1 MSQPIRVVLLSKVRM
16 NPYVQL
22 LRQGLTQAD
31 PHLTVSIEP
40 YFSMPWFLRN
50 RSQVDLLHL
59 HWLEL
64 LYDYADLGLRLKRVF
79 SVLAGLLAARL
90 SGVRLVYTA
99 HNLGQHEDRHAR
111 LNALANRLVFRLAD
125 AIHVHDQ
132 MAAWEVARRY
142 GRRKGVYI
150 ASHGHY
156 VSWYPN
162 TTNRQE
168 ARQRLCL
175 PTDSFVYLSLGL
187 IRPYK
192 GLETLLGSFAAL
204 PDRDARLVIA
214 GHGAEPDYLEQLKR
228 QAQQDDRVLLRPGY
242 VPDDGVQVYCNAADI
257 FVLPY
262 HQATTS
268 GAALLAFSFG
278 LPIVAPDRAPF
289 RALLAHGR
297 GVAYNPERPESLSQ
311 ALLRARDIDMEHVRR
326 AVRSY
331 TQELDWPSVA
341 AIHAG
346 IYRRLLL

>member
-1 MSQPIRVVLLSKVRM
+1 MSQPVRVVLLSKVRM

-40 YFSMPWFLRN
+40 YFSLPWFLRK
-50 RSQVDLLHL
+50 RGQVDLLHL

-64 LYDYADLGLRLKRVF
+64 LYDYADLGLRLKRAF
-79 SVLAGLLAARL
+79 SVLAGLLVARL
-90 SGVRLVYTA
+90 SGVRLVYTV

-125 AIHVHDQ
+125 AVHVHDQ
-132 MAAWEVARRY
+132 MAAWEVARLY
-142 GRRKGVYI
+142 GRRQGVYI
-150 ASHGHY
+150 APHGHY
-156 VSWYPN
+156 ATWYPN
-162 TTNRQE
+162 VVSRAE
-168 ARQRLCL
+168 ARRRLDI
-175 PTDSFVYLSLGL
+175 PENAFVYLSLGL

-192 GLETLLGSFAAL
+192 GLETLLDSFAAV
-204 PDRDARLVIA
+204 PDTSARLIVT
-214 GHGAEPDYLEQLKR
+214 GHGAEPDYLDQLKR
-228 QAQQDDRVLLRPGY
+228 QAQRDDRVLLRPGY
-242 VPDDGVQVYCNAADI
+242 VPDDDVQVNCNAADT

-262 HQATTS
+262 HRATTS

-278 LPIVAPDRAPF
+278 IPIVAPDRPPF

-297 GVAYNPERPESLSQ
+297 GVAYNPELSESLGQ
-311 ALLRARDIDMEHVRR
+311 ALLRARDIDMESARR
-326 AVRSY
+326 AVRAY

-346 IYRRLLL
+346 TYRRLL